1 MDFSSWAFKNK
12 NLVYFLIA
20 ILICGGLLA
29 AWQMSKLEDPE
40 VKVKQA
46 LVVAVYPGA
55 DAHQVELEAT
65 DILEKS
71 IRTMPNVSSV
81 ESYSYNDMAIIT
93 VELNTTVADK
103 DVEQCWDALRRK
115 VSDATTK
122 LPDGVTT
129 QVRDDFGNVFGM
141 FYALTGDGLSDRE
154 LADYAELVKRDVMNM
169 DGVDRV
175 DIYGKRSDCI
185 YISLLQDR
193 MANLGVKQ
201 IEVLM
206 TLNGQNKTTYSGYF
220 ENGDNRIR
228 VTVSDRFKSI
238 DDIGNM
244 IIQGHENDQL
254 RLKDIAQISTG
265 YAEPT
270 RNEMF
275 YDGNRS
281 LGLMIAP
288 TSGAD
293 IVKVG
298 AEVEKKINELQET
311 RLPAGI
317 NIHKVF
323 FQPDRVNDALGTF
336 LINLIESIAIVILIL
351 MFAMGIKSG
360 IIIGISLLIT
370 VCGSFLFLS
379 AAGGTMQRVSLGAF
393 ILAMGMLVDN
403 AIVIIDGI
411 LIDRKNPDK
420 SKFEALTD
428 IGKQTAMPLL
438 GATMIAIIAFLPIFM
453 SPDTA
458 GVYTRDLF
466 IVLAVSLSLSWLLAL
481 THVPLMASRYIK
493 WKKKAKDT
501 DTTDKDFVDDNE
513 NVDDEQNEKSDF
525 DAYTG
530 KGYDYL
536 RKILMFGLSHRI
548 VFTVAMV
555 GLLLLSVFGY
565 TQMKQKFFP
574 DMTYDQLYMEYKLPE
589 GTNYTRIEKDL
600 QSIQDYLKTRDEIT
614 HITASI
620 GGTPGRYNLVRSI
633 ATPSV
638 SYGELIIDFKSA
650 DALIENMDS
659 IQQYLNAHYPDA
671 YVKLKR
677 YNLMFKKY
685 PIEAQFVGPDPGV
698 LSQLADSCRK
708 IMEESPEV
716 CLITSD
722 WSPKVPNITVEY
734 DQSAARALNLS
745 RNDVSMSLLSAAGG
759 LPIGSFYEGIHK
771 NSIYVKT
778 LDSNGD
784 AIENLN
790 NVQVFSTMPSLT
802 GLLDKNL
809 LLQIK
814 TGKLEKQ
821 DIIESV
827 MRSTPLDQIAK
838 SVDVKWETP
847 VVPRWNGQRCLRM
860 QCSPAA
866 GVETEK
872 ARQVIEKKLARIEL
886 PKGYSLRWQGEKEA
900 SDKSMKYLFKNF
912 PMAIILMIAIL
923 IMLFKDY
930 RKPTIIFCSIP
941 FVLIGV
947 VAAIL
952 VTGKAFDFVA
962 IVGTLGLIG
971 MIIKNGIVLI
981 DEITLELNNGAAP
994 INALVNSAMSRFRPV
1009 LMASL
1014 TTILGMI
1021 PLLSD
1026 AMFGSMA
1033 AAIMGGLFVGTC
1045 ITLLFMPVLYAIF
1058 FNIKKTDK

>member
-115 VSDATTK
+115 VSDATSK

-220 ENGDNRIR
+220 DNGDNRIR

-288 TSGAD
+288 
-293 IVKVG
+293 
-298 AEVEKKINELQET
+298 
-311 RLPAGI
+311 
-317 NIHKVF
+317 
-323 FQPDRVNDALGTF
+323 NDALGTF

-493 WKKKAKDT
+493 WKKKEKDT

-513 NVDDEQNEKSDF
+513 NVDDEHNEKSDF

-536 RKILMFGLSHRI
+536 RKILMFGLSHRL

-555 GLLLLSVFGY
+555 GLLLLSIFGY

-650 DALIENMDS
+650 KALIENMDS

-698 LSQLADSCRK
+698 LTQLADSCRK

-778 LDSNGD
+778 LDSNGN

-827 MRSTPLDQIAK
+827 MSSTPLDQIAK

-866 GVETEK
+866 GIETEK

-947 VAAIL
+947 VSAML

-981 DEITLELNNGAAP
+981 DEITLELNNGSAP
-994 INALVNSAMSRFRPV
+994 IDALRNSAMSRFRPV

-1058 FNIKKTDK
+1058 FNIKKNR